1 MPSWLASFSQNIF
14 QNNFQKYIK
23 EKREVQERFEN
34 RLKQNFKNWI
44 HWLKTIQRFANRR
57 VLVLIQNKEMKRGIL
72 YKTIQAKLKLD
83 FNPNSFFFQ
92 FDKDMQG

>member
-1 MPSWLASFSQNIF
+1 
-14 QNNFQKYIK
+14 
-23 EKREVQERFEN
+23 
-34 RLKQNFKNWI
+34 
-44 HWLKTIQRFANRR
+44 
-57 VLVLIQNKEMKRGIL
+57 MKRGIL